1 MFIKSNDDNIR
12 LLYNKNIKKIQLL
25 FAEKDCRRKCILEGS
40 NGADYFYCGEETD
53 VVIDLKI
60 TENDDNT
67 DNCEV
72 IMGSEVIM
80 IR

>member
-1 MFIKSNDDNIR
+1 MR
-12 LLYNKNIKKIQLL
+12 KKI
-25 FAEKDCRRKCILEGS
+25 AEGNAFWWVVMELITFTAVKKPM
-40 NGADYFYCGEETD
+40 
-53 VVIDLKI
+53 VIDLKI

-67 DNCEV
+67 DNFEV